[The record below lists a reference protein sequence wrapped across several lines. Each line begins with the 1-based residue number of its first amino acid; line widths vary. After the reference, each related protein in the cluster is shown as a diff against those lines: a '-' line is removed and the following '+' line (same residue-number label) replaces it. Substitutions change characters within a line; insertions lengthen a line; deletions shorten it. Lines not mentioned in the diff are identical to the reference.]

1 MVVGL
6 ARRRC
11 CTTFSSSGVANPG
24 EMITYG
30 RWIRK
35 PAISAT
41 TMNTPTADS
50 ATARDRTTASGRWWL
65 LLLGVGRRRDVAR
78 TGRLRGALV
87 HSAPNRY
94 RGRIARSPDAQPATP
109 PTVFGTRQRPNLA
122 LRTARR
128 GWALA
133 RAGVLIVLTGLL
145 AALVVAT
152 LFGLLVIAIN
162 GKLP

>member
-1 MVVGL
+1 MDQEAGDQRDDDEH
-6 ARRRC
+6 ADRRQ
-11 CTTFSSSGVANPG
+11 
-24 EMITYG
+24 
-30 RWIRK
+30 
-35 PAISAT
+35 
-41 TMNTPTADS
+41 
-50 ATARDRTTASGRWWL
+50 RDGGKGMTASGPWWL
-65 LLLGVGRRRDVAR
+65 FLLGVGGRRDVAT

-94 RGRIARSPDAQPATP
+94 RCRIARSPDAQPATP

-133 RAGVLIVLTGLL
+133 RTGVLIVLTGLL